1 MEKLDIK
8 GVRPLDRVIGFGNAA
23 VVTIFLKKG
32 AKLGPATWIMAAG
45 KPEIQLIL
53 LNKLLEDGNTLYR
66 KSLLV
71 DAAHRYRYALKRLP
85 KDEADWSE
93 TFSQLNIHLLL
104 NLSRCERR
112 LGHFHEA
119 AHLAS
124 QAISFQS
131 GCSEALV
138 ARAKA
143 NQAAGKFKEALFDF
157 YNALGL
163 RPDSRE
169 IRKAIIKLKEE
180 VGCENQLVRFP
191 ISFGSTESMID
202 KTRDDDGEEVTK
214 CNSTQS

>member
-1 MEKLDIK
+1 M
-8 GVRPLDRVIGFGNAA
+8 
-23 VVTIFLKKG
+23 
-32 AKLGPATWIMAAG
+32 
-45 KPEIQLIL
+45 
-53 LNKLLEDGNTLYR
+53 
-66 KSLLV
+66 LV

-85 KDEADWSE
+85 KEEANWNQ

-143 NQAAGKFKEALFDF
+143 NQAAGKFKEALFDS

-169 IRKAIIKLKEE
+169 IKKAIIKLKEE

-191 ISFGSTESMID
+191 ISFGSSESMMD
-202 KTRDDDGEEVTK
+202 KTIDEDDDEDVTK
-214 CNSTQS
+214 CNSTES